1 MDTELTLLISN
12 TAAGASLVIT
22 RFGTV
27 YIVDCFNEDNEWIWG
42 HKVGADL
49 LIATLVGLK
58 VEFNLY

>member
-12 TAAGASLVIT
+12 TDAGASLGIT

-27 YIVDCFNEDNEWIWG
+27 YIVDCFDVDGYWIWG
-42 HKVGADL
+42 HQVGADL
-49 LIATLVGLK
+49 LIATLVGLR